1 MYSSP
6 VCITTLYIVYTPYW
20 YTILSYVSK
29 QVGKITTTIS
39 SYKST
44 RRYYISME
52 QNLKKPSS
60 PKKKKVIKKKRKQT
74 YNFHLI
80 FFIVVIVLFIFA
92 IVKLLLW
99 NKGEDSG
106 YDPNEI
112 TTEFDVET
120 MDHIQPMDT
129 SRFESIEDDGV
140 TTILCLGNSP
150 FADNKGESG
159 LAQTLARKMNGV
171 AYDGSFANSFQ
182 TMYNK
187 VYQDTYRPD
196 GLSLYS
202 IANAISSGDFSIVE
216 STAAT
221 VGESELQT
229 ARMLKNLDYSTVDML
244 VIMYDLSDYIKG
256 RPLYNETDPNDPITW
271 TGSLNASLELI
282 EKAYPHIRTIIL
294 SMPACG
300 VTVDGYYIDGD
311 KQNLGNGTIPDYLNY
326 EMNVVLANGV
336 SYIDN
341 YYGVITVENKDEY
354 LVNEYHLNE
363 KGIEAI
369 ADRFYYFFGDS
380 VN

>member
-1 MYSSP
+1 
-6 VCITTLYIVYTPYW
+6 
-20 YTILSYVSK
+20 
-29 QVGKITTTIS
+29 
-39 SYKST
+39 
-44 RRYYISME
+44 ME

-129 SRFESIEDDGV
+129 SRFEGIEDDGV

-229 ARMLKNLDYSTVDML
+229 ARMLKNLDYSAVDML

-326 EMNVVLANGV
+326 EMNVILANGV